1 MGKSPTLTILTTTY
15 NRSHLLGRCFESLC
29 NQISKDFEWLIIDDG
44 STDDTE
50 AVVQQYKKTAG
61 FPIRYFRKENGGKH
75 TALNFSHPYIRGQY
89 VLMLDDDDILVPDAV
104 EIVLNDWNKYAPNKK
119 IACLSYQRGNVGTHK
134 PLVDWSCDQPVVSNT
149 IDFRVNKGL
158 SGDCAEVLR
167 SSVFKEFPAPVFE
180 NEKFLPEDFLWIP
193 SAFEYDTVYIRKVIY
208 LCEYRPDGLTK
219 AGKKNQ
225 LKNPLGGLYTC
236 NLYFRKG
243 IGTITQFKKGILYN
257 CFALSAG
264 RYCYHLKKANNI
276 LLCVVTLPIAL
287 PFYLYW
293 KIS

>member
-104 EIVLNDWNKYAPNKK
+104 EIVLSDWKKYAPNKK
-119 IACLSYQRGNVGTHK
+119 IACLSYQKGNVGTHK

-193 SAFEYDTVYIRKVIY
+193 SAFKYDTVYIRKVIY
-208 LCEYRPDGLTK
+208 LCEYRPDGLTR
-219 AGKKNQ
+219 AGKRNQ
-225 LKNPLGGLYTC
+225 LKNPLGGLFSS
-236 NLYFRKG
+236 NLYLRKE
-243 IGTITQFKKGILYN
+243 IAPTVQIKKSILYN
-257 CFALSAG
+257 CFALASSHYFRNLA
-264 RYCYHLKKANNI
+264 KSNNVA
-276 LLCVVTLPIAL
+276 LCALMLPVSL
-287 PFYLYW
+287 VFYIYW
-293 KIS
+293 SK